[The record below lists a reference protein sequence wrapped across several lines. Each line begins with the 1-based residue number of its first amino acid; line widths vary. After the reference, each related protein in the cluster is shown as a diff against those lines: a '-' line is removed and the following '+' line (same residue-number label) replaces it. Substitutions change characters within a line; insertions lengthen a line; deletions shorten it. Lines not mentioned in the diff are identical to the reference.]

1 MMPMVRFAS
10 LLLAV
15 SLLFSAL
22 INTARAVGSTQP
34 LTLDQLFTDADG
46 GPCLFPCLLGV
57 RPSQMPFMEANR
69 LVRQHPLMRGQLLT
83 ERVSGNLVELIGVDI
98 TVVLLRGRRSELALI
113 SIHSEPFSTVI
124 VPAERFS
131 QNYVRIASLGALG
144 DVLARFGTPAHV
156 LVPRRSTNMA
166 RLFYPEQGMV
176 ITSQLGGKTGGTHI
190 RTSDQVQYIGIS
202 AADQYRDAWQGLTF
216 SATTWHGFSRAQRY
230 LQTSR
235 LP

>member
-1 MMPMVRFAS
+1 MRFV
-10 LLLAV
+10 LFLIAV
-15 SLLFSAL
+15 SLLFSTL
-22 INTARAVGSTQP
+22 INVARAVGSAQP

-46 GPCLFPCLLGV
+46 RSCMIPCLLGV
-57 RPSQMPFMEANR
+57 RPSQTPFMDANR
-69 LVRQHPLMRGQLLT
+69 IVRQHPLIRGQLLT

-98 TVVLLRGRRSELALI
+98 TVVLLRGRRNELALI

-131 QNYVRIASLGALG
+131 QNYVPIASLGALG
-144 DVLARFGTPAHV
+144 DALARFGTPAHV

-166 RLFYPEQGMV
+166 RLFYPDHGMV
-176 ITSQLGGKTGGTHI
+176 VTSQLGSKLGSTHI

-216 SATTWHGFSRAQRY
+216 SATAWHGFSRAQRY